1 MTAAEQRFCPFDV
14 GEEFRRLRE
23 DDPVSRIELPSGT
36 PAWFVARHADARHV
50 LTDERLSSVDASRL
64 MRPGAGDD
72 QVAPPGPGVLLFY
85 DPPEHTR
92 LRRMLAGNF
101 TVRRMN
107 QLRPMVESIVAA
119 QLDEMARA
127 GSPTDFVR
135 SFALPVPSLVVC
147 ELLGVPYADRAEF
160 QRRTAAQ
167 VDLAMGEEHAAAL
180 WAESTEYMAR
190 LVVDKRAHPT
200 DDLLGRLVAEHG
212 EELSDTELAGIG
224 VFLLGAGYETT
235 ANMLGLGT
243 LLLLRHPEQLAR
255 LRDAMGDG
263 IAVDRAVEELL
274 RILTVVNNAAMR
286 QAKED
291 ITVGGQLIR
300 AGEFVLVSLGS
311 ANRDDAVHERSDE
324 FDIGRAPG
332 AHLAFGHG
340 IHHCLGAPLA
350 RLEMQIAFPALL
362 KRFPALRL
370 AVPFDEIEY
379 LPQSLV
385 HGVRALPVAW

>member
-14 GEEFRRLRE
+14 GEDFRRLRE
-23 DDPVSRIELPSGT
+23 EDPVSRIELPSGT
-36 PAWFVARHADARHV
+36 PAWFVARHGDARHV

-72 QVAPPGPGVLLFY
+72 QVAPPGPGVLLFH

-107 QLRPMVESIVAA
+107 QLRPLVESIVAA
-119 QLDEMARA
+119 QLDEMART

-167 VDLAMGEEHAAAL
+167 VDLAMGEEQAAAL

-190 LVVDKRAHPT
+190 LVADKRAKPT

-212 EELSDTELAGIG
+212 DELSAAELAGIG
-224 VFLLGAGYETT
+224 IFLLGAGYETT

-243 LLLLRHPEQLAR
+243 LLLLRHPEELAR
-255 LRDAMGDG
+255 LREAAGDAT
-263 IAVDRAVEELL
+263 AVDRAVEELL

-291 ITVGGQLIR
+291 LTVGGQPIR

-324 FDIGRAPG
+324 FDIGRAPSP
-332 AHLAFGHG
+332 HMAFGHG

-370 AVPFDEIEY
+370 DVPFDEIEY
-379 LPQSLV
+379 LPRSLV